1 MTATFASYAAV
12 IVALLTI
19 IGGMLTYSYQRWT
32 DRKHQLVEIRRTA
45 YRAYLGALMDQIDA
59 PSAETLNRLH
69 KCEFELFA
77 VASDLTIRKVAKF
90 SSYMSATSFE
100 NKHKR
105 DPILHKQQ
113 LAEVILAMRH
123 DCFEKSRLS
132 SEEALNLLP
141 MQ

>member
-12 IVALLTI
+12 FVALLTI
-19 IGGMLTYSYQRWT
+19 IGGMLTYSYQRRT
-32 DRKHQLVEIRRTA
+32 ERKHQLVEIWRTA
-45 YRAYLGALMDQIDA
+45 YRAYLGALVDQIDA

-69 KCEFELFA
+69 KCELELFA
-77 VASDLTIRKVAKF
+77 VASDLTIRKVAEF
-90 SSYMSATSFE
+90 SSYMRATSYE

-113 LAEVILAMRH
+113 LAEVILAMRR

-132 SEEALNLLP
+132 SQEVLRLLP